1 MSAKTVRLR
10 HSGGAYVGVPASKVD
25 RLLSAGFSL
34 DDDTDGQAA
43 SSPEGYEA
51 MTVDE
56 LKDEIRARNEDR
68 DDDARLPLTG
78 TKAELVA
85 VLEADD

>member
-1 MSAKTVRLR
+1 MARLT
-10 HSGGAYVGVPASKVD
+10 HANGAVVNVPASDVD
-25 RLLSAGFSL
+25 RLVRSGFTRS
-34 DDDTDGQAA
+34 DGQAA

-56 LKDEIRARNEDR
+56 LKDEIRSRNEDR

-85 VLEADD
+85 ALEADD